1 MNRADGTSHRGQLLI
16 KLVLTLMM
24 VGVVAFIGRIGLADF
39 LRLEATT
46 YVDKFNEGRVRPSME
61 RLAKA
66 RERLLLAR
74 RMDSGNPIIP
84 EYLAQISYIRAA
96 HSSIDKELQQGYLN
110 DALREYQQAL
120 SLRPNSGYLW
130 AGEMTVIHLLMTLDE
145 PAENQLIMP
154 TAGDP
159 QWRQLV
165 RAMGHSIQLS
175 PWEPGVLRQVVA
187 VGSRYYPALAVEE
200 RQLFDSAKRNAELLK
215 LVVK

>member
-1 MNRADGTSHRGQLLI
+1 MNRADGTGHRGQLLV
-16 KLVLTLMM
+16 KLGLTLMLL
-24 VGVVAFIGRIGLADF
+24 VVVVFIGRVGVADF

-74 RMDSGNPIIP
+74 RVDPNNPIIP

-96 HSSIDKELQQGYLN
+96 HSSMDKESQRGYLN

-120 SLRPNSGYLW
+120 ALRPNSGYLW

-145 PAENQLIMP
+145 HAEDQPIIP
-154 TAGDP
+154 TAGDS

-165 RAMGHSIQLS
+165 LAMGHAIQLA
-175 PWEPGVLRQVVA
+175 PWEPGVLRQVLV
-187 VGSRYYPALAVEE
+187 VGNRYYPALSRDE
-200 RQLFDSAKRNAELLK
+200 RQLFDFAKRNAVNLK
-215 LVVK
+215 LVVE